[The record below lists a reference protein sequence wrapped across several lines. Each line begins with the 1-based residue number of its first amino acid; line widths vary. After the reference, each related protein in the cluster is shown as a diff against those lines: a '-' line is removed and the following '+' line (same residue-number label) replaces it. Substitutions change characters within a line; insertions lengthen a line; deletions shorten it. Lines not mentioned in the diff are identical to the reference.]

1 MTMDFSNESDATT
14 AATFFQTTANG
25 NHVSFELRGVTL
37 TEIVRALDEQGL
49 QPECL
54 TVKQPSLDDVF
65 LQVTGESYEGGE
77 LRVD

>member
-1 MTMDFSNESDATT
+1 MDFSNESDATT
-14 AATFFQTTANG
+14 AATLFQTTANG

-49 QPECL
+49 QPERL